1 MTESIEQIAP
11 ADLVPYERNPRTHS
25 DAQIQQLSGSIKQFG
40 FTAPILIDENNGV
53 LAGHGRLLA
62 AKSIGLELVPCRR
75 IQGLSDAQK
84 KAYIIADNKL
94 ALNAGWDGDLLMQ
107 ELTALHEVDFD
118 MAPLGF
124 DADELSMAMGLDEVV
139 SESSAKEI
147 DTDEYDM
154 DHKCPKCGFEFDEK
168 T

>member
-1 MTESIEQIAP
+1 MTDSIEHIALN
-11 ADLVPYERNPRTHS
+11 DLVPYERNPRTHS

-53 LAGHGRLLA
+53 LAGHGRLMA
-62 AKSIGLELVPCRR
+62 AKSMSLERVPCRR
-75 IQGLSDAQK
+75 IKGLTEAQK

-94 ALNAGWDGDLLMQ
+94 ALNAGWDAELLMQ

-124 DADELSMAMGLDEVV
+124 DAEELSTAMGLDDIVP
-139 SESSAKEI
+139 ESSAKEI
-147 DTDEYDM
+147 DADDYKLN
-154 DHKCPKCGFEFDEK
+154 HCCPKCGFEFDD
-168 T
+168 